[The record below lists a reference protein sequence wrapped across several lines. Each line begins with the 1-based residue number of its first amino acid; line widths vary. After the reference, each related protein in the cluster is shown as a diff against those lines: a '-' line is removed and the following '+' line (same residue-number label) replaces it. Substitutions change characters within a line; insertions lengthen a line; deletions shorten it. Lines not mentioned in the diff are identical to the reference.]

1 MDIARNFYK
10 KAASSSGLRRFSW
23 NRKKPRTLK
32 FRIKFMLAVF
42 VECTSISNQEFL
54 PKDETNVWLKPDW
67 VELTSVRYWSSLIL
81 ASWTSCRCKLRVSK
95 NHNSYQISKKKKD
108 YGIGRHNAEE
118 LSIHWLYTLLAKNLR
133 PPTCCKE
140 KWNKSQNIKEEV

>member
-54 PKDETNVWLKPDW
+54 PKDKTNVWLKPDW

-95 NHNSYQISKKKKD
+95 NHNSYQISKKKKRLRNRKAQC
-108 YGIGRHNAEE
+108 GRAFHS
-118 LSIHWLYTLLAKNLR
+118 LVIYTAGQKFETTYLL
-133 PPTCCKE
+133 
-140 KWNKSQNIKEEV
+140 

>member
-95 NHNSYQISKKKKD
+95 NHNSYQISKKKKITESE
-108 YGIGRHNAEE
+108 GTMRKSFPFIGY
-118 LSIHWLYTLLAKNLR
+118 IHCWPKIWDHLLVVKKSETNL
-133 PPTCCKE
+133 K
-140 KWNKSQNIKEEV
+140 I